1 MDTEQLMDE
10 LSHCLCSV
18 KTFETE
24 EESWEYTKKNTT
36 EKQFKQ
42 IYNILNQIEPLP
54 EPAFFG
60 RVYILSD
67 D

>member
-24 EESWEYTKKNTT
+24 EESWEYTKK
-36 EKQFKQ
+36 
-42 IYNILNQIEPLP
+42 YNRKTIQTNL
-54 EPAFFG
+54 
-60 RVYILSD
+60 
-67 D
+67 